1 MNCTLTESAA
11 AKIKE
16 ILNGEEDKELKLRV
30 FVSHSHG
37 SHAHYGLGLD
47 KPKENDDIVQT
58 AGVEV
63 ILEKGV
69 DFLDGVV
76 INYDKDQDS
85 WSVTNPT
92 KGNHG
97 DH

>member
-1 MNCTLTESAA
+1 MKCTLTESAA

-16 ILNGEEDKELKLRV
+16 LISSQEDQTVKLRV

-37 SHAHYGLGLD
+37 DHAHYGLGLD
-47 KPKENDDIVQT
+47 KPSDKDEVVQT
-58 AGVEV
+58 AGLEV
-63 ILEKGV
+63 ILEKGNE
-69 DFLDGVV
+69 FLDGVV
-76 INYDKDQDS
+76 IDYNQENDS
-85 WSVTNPT
+85 WSAINPE

>member
-1 MNCTLTESAA
+1 MKCTLTESAA
-11 AKIKE
+11 AKVKE
-16 ILNGEEDKELKLRV
+16 ILNGEEDKELRLRV

-47 KPKENDDIVQT
+47 KPKENDEVVQT

-63 ILEKGV
+63 ILEKGT

-76 INYDKDQDS
+76 INYDKGQDS
-85 WSVTNPT
+85 WSVTNPE

>member
-16 ILNGEEDKELKLRV
+16 IMAQEEDKTLKLRV
-30 FVSHSHG
+30 FVSHAHAD
-37 SHAHYGLGLD
+37 HAHYGLGLD
-47 KPKENDDIVQT
+47 KPTEKDEVVQT
-58 AGVEV
+58 AGIE
-63 ILEKGV
+63 ILLEK
-69 DFLDGVV
+69 DNEFLDGVE
-76 INYDKDQDS
+76 IDYNAEKDT
-85 WSVTNPT
+85 WSATNPE

>member
-1 MNCTLTESAA
+1 MKCTLTESAA
-11 AKIKE
+11 AKVKE
-16 ILNGEEDKELKLRV
+16 VLNGEEDKELKLRV

-47 KPKENDDIVQT
+47 KPKENDEVIQT

-63 ILEKGV
+63 ILEKGT

-76 INYDKDQDS
+76 VDYNKEQDN
-85 WSVTNPT
+85 WSVTNPE

>member
-1 MNCTLTESAA
+1 MKCTLSETAA
-11 AKIKE
+11 VKVNE
-16 ILNGEEDKELKLRV
+16 ILKGVEDPSLRLRV

-37 SHAHYGLGLD
+37 DHAHYGLGLD
-47 KPKENDDIVQT
+47 KPNEKDEVVQT
-58 AGVEV
+58 GGLEV

-69 DFLDGVV
+69 AFLDGV
-76 INYDKDQDS
+76 IIDYIADQDA
-85 WSVTNPT
+85 WSVTNPE